1 MTIAEVDQLVIQDDA
16 TAARLWPRLG
26 PKVRAAYLQDRDAWT
41 VLRRRADDGRPP
53 TAAALAAKHQAF
65 TGWARAFRAVGRH
78 RRPAARP
85 AGFVAA
91 PLPAKGAAAIAVAA
105 PFPAAPASIVARSST
120 GGVGTAVAGG
130 MVLAGLVALAARRT
144 RS

>member
-1 MTIAEVDQLVIQDDA
+1 MTIVEVDQLVIQDDA

-26 PKVRAAYLQDRDAWT
+26 PKVRGAYLEDRDAWT

-53 TAAALAAKHQAF
+53 TAAALAAKHKAF

-78 RRPAARP
+78 RGPSARP
-85 AGFVAA
+85 AGTVAA
-91 PLPAKGAAAIAVAA
+91 PLPAKGVTATAVAA
-105 PFPAAPASIVARSST
+105 PLAAAPASLVDHSST

-130 MVLAGLVALAARRT
+130 MVLAGLVALAARRK
-144 RS
+144 RA